1 MPLHPSQKDMKMLEV
16 LYSKKK
22 FNELEVTANKLI
34 QKYPNIAPL
43 MNILG
48 FALHKQGN
56 FKKAI
61 ISYEQAIAINPKF
74 VFAHNNLGNVLS
86 LVGDNIN
93 SIDLVEMGSA
103 LGVHSGPKSFGA
115 GIQKIIDE

>member
-16 LYSKKK
+16 LYSKNK
-22 FNELEVTANKLI
+22 FSELEVAANKLI

-43 MNILG
+43 LNILG

-56 FKKAI
+56 LKKAV

-74 VFAHNNLGNVLS
+74 VFAL
-86 LVGDNIN
+86 LVC
-93 SIDLVEMGSA
+93 
-103 LGVHSGPKSFGA
+103 
-115 GIQKIIDE
+115 